1 MVVVVGIGTDVLR
14 PSRLDPSTLEPGD
27 AFFERAFTAA
37 EKRQARERRDRHD
50 YLIARF
56 CAKEA
61 AYKAVSDCHEEFHPG
76 DFEILDDE
84 DGHPH
89 VTLGGRTVAA
99 VERLWGP
106 GVDVLV
112 SISHED
118 SVTSAFALAQTR

>member
-27 AFFERAFTAA
+27 AFFERAFTVA
-37 EKRQARERRDRHD
+37 EKRQAQERRDRHD

-61 AYKAVSDCHEEFHPG
+61 AYKAVSDCREEFHPG

-84 DGHPH
+84 DGHPR
-89 VTLGGRTVAA
+89 VTMGGRTAAA
-99 VERLWGP
+99 VEALWGQ
-106 GVDVLV
+106 GASLLI

-118 SVTSAFALAQTR
+118 DVVSSFALAQIG